1 MSEPR
6 HHREPG
12 DMGFHIG
19 AEARTPRPATDMRFR
34 IDADPDL
41 SWLSE
46 PDAEPESKPKT
57 AQASSLGAGYL
68 ILVAREL
75 TGLSQRKLAAKAGT
89 SQPALAKLE
98 TGTVSRRSDRSCGS
112 PKPPGSSSS
121 SASGDRRAARPTR
134 KRSCDGASPSW
145 VSCSEILTTGSP
157 TSSCCANRARS
168 KVLADAYPSAGTTV
182 TWTYASGTS

>member
-1 MSEPR
+1 MVLE
-6 HHREPG
+6 
-12 DMGFHIG
+12 IG

-57 AQASSLGAGYL
+57 AQASSLGAGHL

-98 TGTVSRRSDRSCGS
+98 TGNGLPSIRTLLRIAEAAGFELVIGLRRPKSTAPDPEALQRWGLALLGVLQRDPDDGLADFVVAARTEPARRSSLT
-112 PKPPGSSSS
+112 PLP
-121 SASGDRRAARPTR
+121 RPE
-134 KRSCDGASPSW
+134 AP
-145 VSCSEILTTGSP
+145 
-157 TSSCCANRARS
+157 
-168 KVLADAYPSAGTTV
+168 
-182 TWTYASGTS
+182 

>member
-1 MSEPR
+1 MVL
-6 HHREPG
+6 
-12 DMGFHIG
+12 DIG

-57 AQASSLGAGYL
+57 AQASSLGAGHL

-98 TGTVSRRSDRSCGS
+98 TGNGLPSIRTLPRIAEAAGFELVIGLRR
-112 PKPPGSSSS
+112 PKSTAPDPEALQRWGL
-121 SASGDRRAARPTR
+121 ALLGVLQRDPE
-134 KRSCDGASPSW
+134 DG
-145 VSCSEILTTGSP
+145 
-157 TSSCCANRARS
+157 
-168 KVLADAYPSAGTTV
+168 LADFVVLGEPSPFEGPR
-182 TWTYASGTS
+182 

>member
-12 DMGFHIG
+12 DMVLDIG

-57 AQASSLGAGYL
+57 QASSLGAGHL

-75 TGLSQRKLAAKAGT
+75 TGLSQRKLAARAGT

-98 TGTVSRRSDRSCGS
+98 TGNGLPSIRTLLRIAEAAGFELVIGLRR
-112 PKPPGSSSS
+112 PKSTAPDPEALQRWGL
-121 SASGDRRAARPTR
+121 ALLGVLQRDPD
-134 KRSCDGASPSW
+134 DG
-145 VSCSEILTTGSP
+145 
-157 TSSCCANRARS
+157 
-168 KVLADAYPSAGTTV
+168 LADFVVLREPSPLEGPP
-182 TWTYASGTS
+182 

>member
-12 DMGFHIG
+12 DMVIDIG
-19 AEARTPRPATDMRFR
+19 AEARTRRPATDMRFR

-46 PDAEPESKPKT
+46 PDAEPESKPKI
-57 AQASSLGAGYL
+57 AQASSLGAGHL

-98 TGTVSRRSDRSCGS
+98 TGNGLPSIRTFLRIAEAAGFELVIGLRR
-112 PKPPGSSSS
+112 PKSTAPDPEALQRWGL
-121 SASGDRRAARPTR
+121 ALLGVLRRDPD
-134 KRSCDGASPSW
+134 DG
-145 VSCSEILTTGSP
+145 
-157 TSSCCANRARS
+157 
-168 KVLADAYPSAGTTV
+168 LADFIVLREPSPLEGPR
-182 TWTYASGTS
+182 

>member
-6 HHREPG
+6 HYREPG
-12 DMGFHIG
+12 DVVLDIG

-34 IDADPDL
+34 IEADPDL

-57 AQASSLGAGYL
+57 AQASSLGAGHL

-98 TGTVSRRSDRSCGS
+98 TGNGLPAIRSLLRIAEAAGFELVIGLRR
-112 PKPPGSSSS
+112 PKS
-121 SASGDRRAARPTR
+121 SAPDPEALLRWGLALLGVLQRDPD
-134 KRSCDGASPSW
+134 DG
-145 VSCSEILTTGSP
+145 
-157 TSSCCANRARS
+157 
-168 KVLADAYPSAGTTV
+168 LADFVVLREPSPLEGPR
-182 TWTYASGTS
+182 

>member
-6 HHREPG
+6 HHRESG
-12 DMGFHIG
+12 DMVLDIG

-57 AQASSLGAGYL
+57 AQASSLGAGHL

-75 TGLSQRKLAAKAGT
+75 TGLSQRKLAARAGT

-98 TGTVSRRSDRSCGS
+98 TGNGLPSIRTLLRIAEAAGFELVIGLRR
-112 PKPPGSSSS
+112 PKSTAPDPEALQRWGL
-121 SASGDRRAARPTR
+121 ALLGVLQRDPD
-134 KRSCDGASPSW
+134 DG
-145 VSCSEILTTGSP
+145 
-157 TSSCCANRARS
+157 
-168 KVLADAYPSAGTTV
+168 LADFVVLREPSPLEGPP
-182 TWTYASGTS
+182 